1 MVCRKNS
8 LFSFT
13 STTWINTV
21 LRRLRHFLESLI
33 FSTLS
38 PRRLVSRALGI
49 AALLLLALSAWYFRP
64 SFSTDLLDEA
74 FWFLLAGA
82 LVFWLAL
89 LIRDCGKDTGY
100 RVAMGRWG
108 QWARRLLRL
117 IITLVRPRTP
127 PPSNIPLTP
136 VRSRWLSLIL
146 ILLGILSLVALTEIN
161 TGLLGIADLQGVT
174 IHVQF
179 ALLVAGIVFLLG
191 GFSGAGFPR
200 WPLISTNRTLSPSGL
215 DDTQPTPVP
224 RSNLLSLRTL
234 HLVPRTSFFSLST
247 WHLALS
253 TICILAF
260 IVRAWELGTAVHHF
274 IDEGN
279 FSTAVL
285 SLLTGSTNVRML
297 TPFGQITAFP
307 WVYPYLQTGFVSIL
321 GRNLEGLRALS
332 VIVGTMGVPALYML
346 ARTLFD
352 VKTALLAALL
362 LATFPPHIQFSRI
375 GLNNI
380 VDPLLGTLALA
391 FLLRGFRFN
400 RRLDFALAG
409 ASLGLTQYFY
419 EGGRFIYPV
428 LVCLSLAV
436 LVIVWPG
443 YLRRRWRGLLI
454 ALVMAVFIAL
464 PVYIT
469 LIAHNA
475 PLDARF
481 QTVGIGGSY
490 WLRVG
495 EFSTLQTLEQH
506 LLVPLLVYVYLP
518 EIGLYYGGEQAMI
531 LPYLVPFFLLGA
543 TALLFYWRSPGI
555 IILMWV
561 LLTSVGNMLLT
572 ESAVYARY
580 VVAFPAIVLLIALG
594 LRSSAW
600 LIWPHHW
607 RVKQGIVIALVVL
620 LAGESVRY
628 YFVPHLERYNQ
639 QTRQTFDSEDAMF
652 RSVGFLWGTQIYVLT
667 ASIPSQ
673 SYLSGVL
680 NYLTDGLFVQVA
692 APGSVTPGFLEGLP
706 RGVDLAFY
714 VEPGD
719 TLTVELLRKYFNLE
733 GPFFSPYN
741 LEPRRAL
748 LLYYSKYGGAPTG

>member
-21 LRRLRHFLESLI
+21 LRRLRHFLNNHKSS
-33 FSTLS
+33 FSP
-38 PRRLVSRALGI
+38 PRPEGEGSGVRAYVSRALGI
-49 AALLLLALSAWYFRP
+49 AALLLLALSAYYFRP

-82 LVFWLAL
+82 VVFWLAL
-89 LIRDCGKDTGY
+89 LIRDNRDDTGY
-100 RVAMGRWG
+100 RVPMGRWRK
-108 QWARRLLRL
+108 WAQRLLRL
-117 IITLVRPRTP
+117 ILTLVRTRTP

-146 ILLGILSLVALTEIN
+146 ILLGVLSLVTLTEIN

-179 ALLVAGIVFLLG
+179 ALLIGGIVFLLG
-191 GFSGAGFPR
+191 GFSGVGFPR
-200 WPLISTNRTLSPSGL
+200 WPLISANRTLSSSGL
-215 DDTQPTPVP
+215 DDTQPIAVLCFDRFT
-224 RSNLLSLRTL
+224 LRT
-234 HLVPRTSFFSLST
+234 S
-247 WHLALS
+247 HLALS

-307 WVYPYLQTGFVSIL
+307 WVYPYLQTGFVSVL

-332 VIVGTMGVPALYML
+332 VIVGTLGVPALYLL

-391 FLLRGFRFN
+391 FLLRGFKFN

-409 ASLGLTQYFY
+409 VSLGLTQYFY

-428 LVCLSLAV
+428 LMCLSLTV

-454 ALVMAVFIAL
+454 TLVMAVSIAL

-594 LRSSAW
+594 LRTIVW
-600 LIWPHHW
+600 LIWPKRW
-607 RVKQGIVIALVVL
+607 RVRQGVVILLLVL

-628 YFVPHLERYNQ
+628 YFVAHLERYNQ

-652 RSVGFLWGTQIYVLT
+652 RSVGFPWGTQIYVLT
-667 ASIPSQ
+667 ASSPSQ

-719 TLTVELLRKYFNLE
+719 TLTVELLRRYFNLE

-748 LLYYSKYGGAPTG
+748 LLYYSKYGGAPMG